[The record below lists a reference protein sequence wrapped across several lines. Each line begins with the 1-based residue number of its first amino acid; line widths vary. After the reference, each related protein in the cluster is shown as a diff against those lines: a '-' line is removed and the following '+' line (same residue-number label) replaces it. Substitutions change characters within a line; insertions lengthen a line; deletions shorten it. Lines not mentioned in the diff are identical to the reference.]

1 MKMLVI
7 TQYYF
12 PEQFKI
18 NDICETLVKKGH
30 TIQVLTGLPN
40 YPKGIIFDEYKQGKN
55 RIETIN
61 GVHIERSY
69 LVGRGTGV
77 IRLALN
83 YLSFMFSSSIKALFM
98 KERYDVVF
106 VYQLSPV
113 FMAFAGLVY
122 KWKNKVPLYLYCL
135 DLWPESLKV
144 NLKNEKSLIYRSVS
158 FISKLIYEKCDKIGV
173 TSKPFIGYLSDKH
186 GVSLDKIHY
195 LPQHGYDMFSSPDE
209 FYVEHS
215 GINIS
220 YFGNIGKA
228 QDFDCLIRNIKEV
241 DKDIY
246 FHIVGDGSEFE
257 RLKQMV
263 SQYHLNHRI
272 KLHGYMKKDELTALY
287 QTTDICFLSLKPDSL
302 IGDTLPSK
310 MIEYLSVGKP
320 VLAYAGGSIKELIE
334 EAECGYCVDFG
345 KDEEFVDKIN
355 LLARHRSQRES
366 FGRNGR
372 VYFEERFTKQHF
384 ISNLEIQLYDLI
396 GGSKY
401 VSE

>member
-1 MKMLVI
+1 MKILVI

-18 NDICETLVKKGH
+18 NDICETLVKNGH

-69 LVGRGTGV
+69 LVGRGSGT
-77 IRLALN
+77 INLALN
-83 YLSFMFSSSIKALFM
+83 YLSFMVSSSIKTLFM
-98 KERYDVVF
+98 KEQYDAVF

-113 FMAFAGLVY
+113 LMAFAGLVY

-144 NLKNEKSLIYRSVS
+144 TLKNEESLIYKLVS
-158 FISKLIYEKCDKIGV
+158 FISRLIYKKCDKIGV
-173 TSKPFIGYLSDKH
+173 TSKPFINYLSDKH
-186 GVSLDKIHY
+186 GVNLEKIHY
-195 LPQHGYDMFSSPDE
+195 LPQHGYEMFSSSDE
-209 FYVEHS
+209 LYVKHE

-228 QDFDCLIRNIKEV
+228 QDFECLVRNI
-241 DKDIY
+241 DKVNENVF
-246 FHIVGDGSEFE
+246 FHIIGDGSELE
-257 RLKQMV
+257 NLRKLV
-263 SQYHLNHRI
+263 NLNYLNLRI
-272 KLHGYMKKDELTALY
+272 KLHGYMKKDDLTALY
-287 QTTDICFLSLKPDSL
+287 QSTDICFLSLKPDSS

-320 VLAYAGGSIKELIE
+320 VLAFAGGSIKELIE

-345 KDEEFVDKIN
+345 NDEEFIEKIN
-355 LLARHRSQRES
+355 LLASNRNQREN

-372 VYFEERFTKQHF
+372 IYFDEHFTKQQF
-384 ISNLEIQLYDLI
+384 ISNLENQLYDLI
-396 GGSKY
+396 GGTKN
-401 VSE
+401 V

>member
-1 MKMLVI
+1 MKILVI

-18 NDICETLVKKGH
+18 NDICETLVKNGH

-61 GVHIERSY
+61 GVHIGRSY
-69 LVGRGTGV
+69 LVGRGSGT
-77 IRLALN
+77 ISLALN
-83 YLSFMFSSSIKALFM
+83 YLSFMVSSSIKALFM
-98 KERYDVVF
+98 KNQYDAVF

-113 FMAFAGLVY
+113 LMAFAGLMY

-144 NLKNEKSLIYRSVS
+144 TLKNEESLIYKSVS
-158 FISKLIYEKCDKIGV
+158 FISKLIYNKSDKIGV

-186 GVSLDKIHY
+186 GVNLEKIHY
-195 LPQHGYDMFSSPDE
+195 LPQHGYEMISSSDE
-209 FYVEHS
+209 LYVEHE

-228 QDFDCLIRNIKEV
+228 QDFECLVRNI
-241 DKDIY
+241 DKVNENVF
-246 FHIVGDGSEFE
+246 FHIIGDGSELE
-257 RLKQMV
+257 NLRKLVNQN
-263 SQYHLNHRI
+263 HLNLRI
-272 KLHGYMKKDELTALY
+272 KLHGYLKKDDLTALY
-287 QTTDICFLSLKPDSL
+287 QSTDICFLSLKPDSS
-302 IGDTLPSK
+302 IGNTLPSK

-320 VLAYAGGSIKELIE
+320 VLAFAGGSIKELIK

-345 KDEEFVDKIN
+345 NDEEFVEKIN
-355 LLARHRSQRES
+355 LLARNRNQRES

-372 VYFEERFTKQHF
+372 VYFDEHFTKQKF
-384 ISNLEIQLYDLI
+384 ISNLENQLYDLI
-396 GGSKY
+396 GGTKN
-401 VSE
+401 V